1 MHQWLARHTDNFLL
15 KRREGCVALSVSLFI
30 PMSGYAVAELR
41 RRVMFTRSGL
51 CHLFPFCSFLL
62 IKPLKSLV
70 PFTRLQKLSLCFFI
84 LQEQDSPLPNSMSL
98 NRPTHS
104 EELAATFLFFWTT
117 VDFMRQRRRYLIS
130 SSGHFFALAQH
141 FSFPLFNLKSWICHS
156 IKSSHLRCHFY
167 NLLSDLTFL
176 STQPGKKKKNLCSIF
191 PLQVLSVPYV

>member
-41 RRVMFTRSGL
+41 RRVMFTHSGL

-70 PFTRLQKLSLCFFI
+70 PFRRLQKLSLCFFI

-104 EELAATFLFFWTT
+104 EQLAATFSFFLTT
-117 VDFMRQRRRYLIS
+117 VDFMRQRGRYLIS
-130 SSGHFFALAQH
+130 SSGHFFC
-141 FSFPLFNLKSWICHS
+141 SCT
-156 IKSSHLRCHFY
+156 
-167 NLLSDLTFL
+167 TFL
-176 STQPGKKKKNLCSIF
+176 IPTVQLEKLD
-191 PLQVLSVPYV
+191 LSFH